1 MCLIAIAHGAS
12 PRFPLVIAAN
22 RDEDYERA
30 SRPAHFWHDAPHVL
44 GGRDAVAG
52 GSWLAVSRT
61 GRFAAVTNLRGAI
74 LRSRSRGM
82 LVRDFVAS
90 ERGPAEFAETIV
102 REGESY
108 SAFHLLLGSPS
119 ELVYATP
126 EFHSRLDSGVYA
138 ITNAPNGE
146 EWPKAT
152 IAAAEMQV
160 ALTSDDPES
169 LVASLMDFMT
179 TPRGATEVERE
190 VFIVG
195 ERYGTRA
202 STVIVATP
210 EEIVFAERNF
220 GRGGVPLGETSLFRF
235 ARE

>member
-22 RDEDYERA
+22 RDEAYQRA
-30 SRPAHFWHDAPHVL
+30 SQPAQFWDDAPHVL

-61 GRFAAVTNLRGAI
+61 GRFAAVTNLRGAV

-90 ERGPAEFAETIV
+90 ETDPVCFAEGVV
-102 REGESY
+102 REGETY
-108 SAFHLLLGSPS
+108 SAFHLLLGSTG

-126 EFHSRLDSGVYA
+126 EFHTSLESGVYA

-160 ALTSDDPES
+160 ALTSEGS
-169 LVASLMDFMT
+169 EELLASLMSFMT
-179 TPRGATEVERE
+179 TSRGASELESE
-190 VFIVG
+190 VFIAG
-195 ERYGTRA
+195 EQYGTRA
-202 STVIVATP
+202 STIVIATR
-210 EEIVFAERNF
+210 EEILFAERNF
-220 GRGGVPLGETSLFRF
+220 GPGGAPLGEMQLFRF
-235 ARE
+235 ALE

>member
-1 MCLIAIAHGAS
+1 MCLIAIAHGVS

-22 RDEDYERA
+22 RDEDYERP
-30 SRPAHFWHDAPHVL
+30 SRPAHFWEDAPHVL

-52 GSWLAVSRT
+52 GSWLGVDRS
-61 GRFAAVTNLRGAI
+61 GRFAAVTNLRGAV

-82 LVRDFVAS
+82 LVRDFLSSATD
-90 ERGPAEFAETIV
+90 PAVFAEAVV

-108 SAFHLLLGSPS
+108 SAFHLLLGSPD

-126 EFHSRLDSGVYA
+126 EFHSRLESGVYA

-152 IAAAEMQV
+152 IAAVEMQV
-160 ALTSDDPES
+160 ALSAATPEE
-169 LVASLMDFMT
+169 LLASLMTFMT
-179 TPRGATEVERE
+179 TSRGATELESE
-190 VFIVG
+190 VFIAG

-202 STVIVATP
+202 STVIIATP
-210 EEIVFAERNF
+210 GEIVFAERNF
-220 GRGGVPLGETSLFRF
+220 GKGGETLGEMSLFRF
-235 ARE
+235 GRK